1 LNEPSE
7 NEAGEAAVPESAG
20 GILGL
25 SVRNLTPEQKKELAD
40 QLHLEGPQGVLVS
53 TVKPDG
59 FAADLGISRGDV
71 ILSINHRPLV
81 SLEDFSHLQA
91 QLKSGTDVLVLLARR
106 SVAQKFTTLYLA
118 DRLP

>member
-1 LNEPSE
+1 M
-7 NEAGEAAVPESAG
+7 PESAG
-20 GILGL
+20 GVLGL
-25 SVRNLTPEQKKELAD
+25 SVRNLTAEQKKELAE

-59 FAADLGISRGDV
+59 FAADLGIARGDV

-81 SLEDFSHLQA
+81 SLEDFSRLQA
-91 QLKSGTDVLVLLARR
+91 QLKAGTDVLVLIARR
-106 SVAQKFTTLYLA
+106 SGAQKFTTLYLA